1 MDASNVRGQVEMGLA
16 TEWANW
22 ELRITEWGDGVTTVE
37 ALHAITDAPFPVVEE
52 VDFIYPMA
60 PPLAKIRD
68 DLDANEQHKAEAA
81 HAEWM
86 RRVFGG

>member
-1 MDASNVRGQVEMGLA
+1 MDTSTVRGQVEFGLA
-16 TEWANW
+16 TEWGDW

-37 ALHAITDAPFPVVEE
+37 AMHPIMDAPFPVVEE

-68 DLDANEQHKAEAA
+68 DLDANAQHKAELA
-81 HAEWM
+81 HAEFI
-86 RRVFGG
+86 RRAFG